1 MGRYQKQAHIASAIL
16 KNGNPT
22 GQKGSY
28 VSTGP
33 LRTPPYH
40 PELQPIETCW
50 AVVKN
55 YVAQNNDCTMKKV
68 FILLEEGFEK
78 VTSKTCQKL
87 IEKVNL
93 QEETFWTEDTSKA
106 I

>member
-1 MGRYQKQAHIASAIL
+1 MAYRTVVADYKIDKIAKAAGHSI
-16 KNGNPT
+16 
-22 GQKGSY
+22 
-28 VSTGP
+28 

-55 YVAQNNDCTMKKV
+55 HVAQHNDCTMKKV
-68 FILLEEGFEK
+68 FILLEEGFAK
-78 VTSKTCQKL
+78 VTDKTCQKL
-87 IEKVNL
+87 IGKVNL
-93 QEETFWTEDTSKA
+93 KEAAFWTEDTQNT